1 MTFQKLGAKIL
12 HVKHISHCCVLLL
25 KNSIWHFSSSRI
37 SVIHAQQELG
47 RTENWVLWSL
57 WRSLK
62 RNQFTSTSH
71 LGEGLAEN
79 SHTNPPLLGAV
90 FRKVIAVLKFQGDC
104 CFDYFFYHSV
114 HNLWIN
120 KLYHDL
126 KQYSNYCDFCF
137 QSVFCL
143 FSVCFQST
151 SSPLPVCFQST
162 SSPLPVRFQ
171 SASSLLPVHFKSASS
186 PLPVLFQ
193 STSSLLPAYWNQI
206 SAKVM

>member
-37 SVIHAQQELG
+37 SVIHAQQLG

-90 FRKVIAVLKFQGDC
+90 FRKVIAILKFQGNC
-104 CFDYFFYHSV
+104 CFDYFFYHSI
-114 HNLWIN
+114 HRIDQR
-120 KLYHDL
+120 YYGL
-126 KQYSNYCDFCF
+126 KRYSNISHFC
-137 QSVFCL
+137 
-143 FSVCFQST
+143 
-151 SSPLPVCFQST
+151 
-162 SSPLPVRFQ
+162 FQ
-171 SASSLLPVHFKSASS
+171 SASSLFTVC
-186 PLPVLFQ
+186 FQ
-193 STSSLLPAYWNQI
+193 SAPSLLPVCSQ
-206 SAKVM
+206 STPSLLPVCF

>member
-47 RTENWVLWSL
+47 RTENYRVLWSL

-90 FRKVIAVLKFQGDC
+90 FRRVIAILKFPGN
-104 CFDYFFYHSV
+104 CFFFY
-114 HNLWIN
+114 
-120 KLYHDL
+120 
-126 KQYSNYCDFCF
+126 F
-137 QSVFCL
+137 VFFITL
-143 FSVCFQST
+143 FIKFHT
-151 SSPLPVCFQST
+151 ALSPIFLRIQIQ
-162 SSPLPVRFQ
+162 LIQ
-171 SASSLLPVHFKSASS
+171 LLVG
-186 PLPVLFQ
+186 
-193 STSSLLPAYWNQI
+193 
-206 SAKVM
+206 

>member
-47 RTENWVLWSL
+47 RTENCRVLWSL

-90 FRKVIAVLKFQGDC
+90 FREVIAVLKFRGNC
-104 CFDYFFYHSV
+104 CFDYTKSLVNTNSFYTNFTNTHFQKV
-114 HNLWIN
+114 PIPHLTRTM
-120 KLYHDL
+120 
-126 KQYSNYCDFCF
+126 KQKF
-137 QSVFCL
+137 L
-143 FSVCFQST
+143 
-151 SSPLPVCFQST
+151 
-162 SSPLPVRFQ
+162 
-171 SASSLLPVHFKSASS
+171 H
-186 PLPVLFQ
+186 
-193 STSSLLPAYWNQI
+193 
-206 SAKVM
+206 